1 MPFVTKNFSVDQGAT
16 YTFDVVWNDSAG
28 QPINLTGYSAKMQVR
43 DQAGGKQLAFTLT
56 HTDGISI
63 NGPLG
68 KITVTISAD
77 RTNKLIYPKSFYDIL
92 LKINVLKF
100 LEIMWLIFLA
110 KMTVDRQI
118 ISFFWKK

>member
-16 YTFDVVWNDSAG
+16 YTFDVVWNDSNG

-56 HTDGISI
+56 HVDGIAI

-68 KITVTISAD
+68 KITVTISAE

-92 LKINVLKF
+92 LTAPDSITKTRI
-100 LEIMWLIFLA
+100 LEGTLTLSRA
-110 KMTVDRQI
+110 VTV
-118 ISFFWKK
+118 